1 MRKPEWIQINK
12 SIKELI
18 QKDMDRIPKS
28 CIDWIDTSRLVWEKF
43 KKAVVEMETLCD
55 KMRVKAKKV
64 PEIKPAADETIGKLE
79 KLKGENGIKYQFLEF
94 LEQSEEELENMSK
107 NTKEA
112 VEYILP
118 KYDHRFISLLC
129 SLKTKEQ
136 SCHLRLIW
144 ITSKT

>member
-18 QKDMDRIPKS
+18 QKDMDRIPNS

-79 KLKGENGIKYQFLEF
+79 KLKGENGIKYQYLEF
-94 LEQSEEELENMSK
+94 AEQSEEELDSFSK
-107 NTKEA
+107 NKKEA
-112 VEYILP
+112 VEYILL
-118 KYDHRFISLLC
+118 KYHSNTSDFHCDNVNFSSFYLF
-129 SLKTKEQ
+129 
-136 SCHLRLIW
+136 LIGL
-144 ITSKT
+144 I